1 MKVNLRRNTMDKE
14 KRPQTSLNSSTNP
27 SSIDEFRLYIN
38 NIETLLRDTLNENVK
53 LRQQLNEF
61 SAKKNQIDIRKLQSK
76 ADELVKKYSKGKAYL
91 SELEKK
97 IGSSKQ
103 INQFLK
109 DFKSPPSNDI
119 QNNTNNQ
126 SLIAQYESKLEA
138 ALEKY
143 NHIEN
148 QLNASEKEKDDLKNK
163 FNDEFVLMSSVIYN
177 LGFLYWS
184 MKSDYEDKLKQNK
197 GWLEMERIKQYNG
210 DYLIIVFLLIKS
222 SI

>member
-14 KRPQTSLNSSTNP
+14 KRPQTSLNNTNNNST
-27 SSIDEFRLYIN
+27 IDEFRLYIN
-38 NIETLLRDTLNENVK
+38 NLETLLRDTLNENVK
-53 LRQQLNEF
+53 LRLQLNEF
-61 SAKKNQIDIRKLQSK
+61 SAKKNQIDIRKLQLK
-76 ADELVKKYSKGKAYL
+76 ADELVKKYSRGKTYL
-91 SELEKK
+91 NELEKK
-97 IGSSKQ
+97 IGSGKQ

-109 DFKSPPSNDI
+109 DVNKNVISGDNQNDSKI
-119 QNNTNNQ
+119 QNI
-126 SLIAQYESKLEA
+126 IAQYESQLEA
-138 ALEKY
+138 ILEKK

-148 QLNASEKEKDDLKNK
+148 QLNSSEKEKDDLKNK

-210 DYLIIVFLLIKS
+210 DY
-222 SI
+222 

>member
-14 KRPQTSLNSSTNP
+14 KRPQTSLNSINNNST
-27 SSIDEFRLYIN
+27 IEEFRLYIN
-38 NIETLLRDTLNENVK
+38 NLESLLRDTLNENVK
-53 LRQQLNEF
+53 LRLQLNEF
-61 SAKKNQIDIRKLQSK
+61 SAKKNQIDTRKLQMK
-76 ADELVKKYSKGKAYL
+76 ADELVKKYSRGKTYL
-91 SELEKK
+91 NELEKK
-97 IGSSKQ
+97 IGSGKQ

-109 DFKSPPSNDI
+109 DVNKNIITGDNQNDSKI
-119 QNNTNNQ
+119 QNI
-126 SLIAQYESKLEA
+126 IAQYESQLEA
-138 ALEKY
+138 ILEKK

-148 QLNASEKEKDDLKNK
+148 QLNSSEKEKDDLKNK

-210 DYLIIVFLLIKS
+210 DY
-222 SI
+222 